1 MNGETMEDIKKG
13 LPKKILVVD
22 DNQDS
27 RELVVKVLK
36 NKGYEMIEAVD
47 GEEAIEKAIAERPN
61 LILLDI
67 SIPKLNGYEVTQKL
81 KDMEEFE
88 NIPIVALTAHAM
100 KGDRKKALE
109 AGCEGYI
116 TKPINVRELPAQV
129 KSFIKGRWESIYDGE
144 KE

>member
-1 MNGETMEDIKKG
+1 MEEVEKE
-13 LPKKILVVD
+13 LLKKILVVD

-36 NKGYEMIEAVD
+36 NKGYEMVEATD
-47 GEEAIEKAIAERPN
+47 GEEALERAVAEKPD

-67 SIPKLNGYEVTQKL
+67 SIPKLNGYEVARIL
-81 KDMEEFE
+81 KGKEEFK
-88 NIPIVALTAHAM
+88 NVPIVALTAHAM
-100 KGDRKKALE
+100 KGDRAKALE

-116 TKPINVRELPAQV
+116 SKPINVRELPAQI
-129 KSFIKGRWESIYDGE
+129 KSFLKGRWESIYDGE

>member
-36 NKGYEMIEAVD
+36 NKGYEMVEAVD
-47 GEEAIEKAIAERPN
+47 GEEAIEKAIAERPH

-81 KDMEEFE
+81 KGMEEFE

-144 KE
+144 KD

>member
-1 MNGETMEDIKKG
+1 MNGEKMEDIKKG
-13 LPKKILVVD
+13 LPKKVLVVD

>member
-36 NKGYEMIEAVD
+36 NKGYEMVEAVD

>member
-36 NKGYEMIEAVD
+36 NKGYEMVEAAD

-81 KDMEEFE
+81 KSMEEFE

-100 KGDRKKALE
+100 KGDRMKALE

-144 KE
+144 KD